1 MNNLR
6 NETNLDDA
14 PLFLMGGDELSQ
26 LKGQTKAQK
35 GTRLS
40 KEGKKAIKMFRS
52 NRGNKRNQV

>member
-6 NETNLDDA
+6 NETNQDET

-26 LKGQTKAQK
+26 LRGQTKAQK

-40 KEGKKAIKMFRS
+40 KEGKKAIKLFRANRS
-52 NRGNKRNQV
+52 NKRAQV